1 MTKGR
6 VVVAAAAAAAAA
18 TAAAA
23 RASASTAAGLAGST
37 ADSAAPPVA
46 RLDRDDALDHEDLG
60 QLRQH
65 ELAHARP
72 TTTPACTV
80 AALAHADA
88 AVRRPHC
95 LLLDVLFRRRHGI
108 AAVLGAPLGAPSAQ
122 LALRTS
128 RDELV
133 FSNP

>member
-1 MTKGR
+1 MLHYASFGIKKNSAELQSMTTK
-6 VVVAAAAAAAAA
+6 
-18 TAAAA
+18 
-23 RASASTAAGLAGST
+23 
-37 ADSAAPPVA
+37 
-46 RLDRDDALDHEDLG
+46 
-60 QLRQH
+60 H

-72 TTTPACTV
+72 TTPPARTF

-88 AVRRPHC
+88 VARRPHC
-95 LLLDVLFRRRHGI
+95 RLLDVLFRRRHGT
-108 AAVLGAPLGAPSAQ
+108 AAVLGAPLGAPSTQ